1 LRWKETNERTR
12 MACGCVS
19 IENKSASKT
28 CPRESLIDALW
39 SAREYP
45 PLLLSEQ
52 KSRLSVAVLC
62 TRDIF
67 TQSAPVVENISL
79 KIRLVSIRIR
89 AVYRARARPAT
100 DDDRGRASLIAHTS
114 PHEGTAVVAMASR
127 AMSLS
132 GFARRA
138 VHRACPGLAT
148 FARPYAA
155 NVATVSEE
163 DSFLKWTTP
172 EPQQFTHQS
181 ILAAPVTKVRRD
193 SRAARAPRGSV
204 VRAEAPRSP
213 ARVTARV
220 ARTRRAD
227 PIDRARPDRQ
237 PSSKTNPRHAGSSSQ
252 TVFRMNVRLTSHT
265 HSCPKNRKNENNNR

>member
-1 LRWKETNERTR
+1 
-12 MACGCVS
+12 MAVF
-19 IENKSASKT
+19 
-28 CPRESLIDALW
+28 
-39 SAREYP
+39 
-45 PLLLSEQ
+45 
-52 KSRLSVAVLC
+52 C

-67 TQSAPVVENISL
+67 SPTAPCVVENISL

-193 SRAARAPRGSV
+193 SRAARAPRGV
-204 VRAEAPRSP
+204 CRPRGGAAQLRAAHR
-213 ARVTARV
+213 AGRAY
-220 ARTRRAD
+220 ATRG
-227 PIDRARPDRQ
+227 PDRSRATRSSL

-252 TVFRMNVRLTSHT
+252 TPFRMNVRLTSHT